1 MEFGPRSGF
10 RLERIFVEQYLGSP
24 KETGIFILMIMLGT
38 MMGHICVRRLE
49 VGLLPTSYCHGEK
62 YLMCLELLRS
72 HGHMPESKESQT
84 VV

>member
-49 VGLLPTSYCHGEK
+49 VGLLPTLPVTAKK
-62 YLMCLELLRS
+62 YLMCLGLLRNY
-72 HGHMPESKESQT
+72 GRLLESKESQT